1 MSEKR
6 KRQEPEEEEE
16 EQVEIKRPIKVGLCV
31 DACIEHSLML
41 DYYY

>member
-16 EQVEIKRPIKVGLCV
+16 EEEVKRPIKVGFCV
-31 DACIEHSLML
+31 DVCVEHSLML
-41 DYYY
+41 DY